1 MSKNLNEDEIKQ
13 TMLENTEYDS
23 KEKEEIWNKI
33 ESEIKQSDRNNKKQV
48 MKKRYAILMTA
59 AAAVF
64 LLFGTETGTGYA
76 LIDKVK
82 QLFVPEKKV
91 PLSIEGTEEETDVT
105 LKESADYVI
114 YVDEEHYRYEEKEGY
129 DLIVPKVDLPERY
142 PEVSMEIRQISDKK
156 PDEVLKD
163 VQDEL
168 RKSFPELKE
177 PEKVTTPLKG
187 WMLKGITG
195 VEWDSPVTKT
205 YIISNGQAGSFVIK
219 QTYFLEASEGHAVRF
234 DNMLKE
240 FKLIPK
246 E

>member
-1 MSKNLNEDEIKQ
+1 MSKKLNEDQMKQ

-23 KEKEEIWNKI
+23 QDKEEIWNKI
-33 ESEIKQSDRNNKKQV
+33 EFEIKQSDRKNKKQTL
-48 MKKRYAILMTA
+48 KKRYAVLITV

-64 LLFGTETGTGYA
+64 LLFGTEAGTGYA

-91 PLSIEGTEEETDVT
+91 PLPIEGTEEETDVT

-114 YVDEEHYRYEEKEGY
+114 YVDEEHYRYEEKAGY

-142 PEVSMEIRQISDKK
+142 PEVSMEIRQITDKK

-163 VQDEL
+163 VQAEL
-168 RKSFPELKE
+168 KKSFPELKN
-177 PEKVTTPLKG
+177 PEKVTTPIQG
-187 WMLKGITG
+187 WMLKGIAG
-195 VEWDSPVTKT
+195 VEWNSPVTKT
-205 YIISNGQAGSFVIK
+205 FIVSNGQAGSFVIK